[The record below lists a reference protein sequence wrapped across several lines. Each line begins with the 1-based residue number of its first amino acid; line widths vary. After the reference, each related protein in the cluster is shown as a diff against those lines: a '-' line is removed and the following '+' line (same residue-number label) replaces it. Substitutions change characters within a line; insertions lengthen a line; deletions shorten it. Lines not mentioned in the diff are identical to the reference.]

1 MPFQVGDGVK
11 VREGAP
17 YRITTPGSYGTVT
30 RVLSVD
36 YYIVKFKYLASGLP
50 HHRQTFDISG
60 YWLELLEPLSF
71 EEQLTRTIQRL
82 HHRQQFYQAHKDE
95 LPSWG

>member
-1 MPFQVGDGVK
+1 MPFQVGDRVK
-11 VREGAP
+11 VREGAHYP
-17 YRITTPGSYGTVT
+17 ITTPGSYGTVT
-30 RVLSVD
+30 QVLSVD
-36 YYIVKFKYLASGLP
+36 YYSVKFEYLASGVTS
-50 HHRQTFDISG
+50 HTQNFAISG
-60 YWLELLEPLSF
+60 YLLELLEPLSF